1 MMNWNLFQK
10 VNAGIYKFTAY
21 KEKLISKGKLSILDK
36 FSIPTARDRITLR
49 ALCECLSD
57 VFPEAR
63 LKLPHTVM
71 DSLKEALHEKKF
83 RICQD

>member
-1 MMNWNLFQK
+1 VQTL
-10 VNAGIYKFTAY
+10 
-21 KEKLISKGKLSILDK
+21 ILDK

-71 DSLKEALHEKKF
+71 DSEGGIAREKILEYARLILNLF
-83 RICQD
+83 YLQLITHL